1 MGPPADDP
9 SNQRQEDFQH
19 QAQELI
25 ATAWDELQIKPGSS
39 QEDISMAYRQ
49 IALRHLMKS
58 GKEDLQQAKGAGG
71 QSTFYKQ
78 SLAYRYLSS
87 IPISNRQFVPMDII
101 PTLRPLDYDNNQP
114 EQDQE
119 GGEILKNSSSN
130 QTTDLRAFA
139 MMDVSIGSL
148 ERAQKPF
155 ELPYVNYV
163 INVHYCL
170 RQHVVRRRYQE
181 FQALHE
187 NLSTKIPVLPQV
199 INQLNLF

>member
-1 MGPPADDP
+1 
-9 SNQRQEDFQH
+9 
-19 QAQELI
+19 
-25 ATAWDELQIKPGSS
+25 
-39 QEDISMAYRQ
+39 MAYRQ
-49 IALRHLMKS
+49 IALRHLMKT
-58 GKEDLQQAKGAGG
+58 GEEDRQQPKGVDS
-71 QSTFYKQ
+71 QSTFHKQ
-78 SLAYRYLSS
+78 SCAYRYLSS

-101 PTLRPLDYDNNQP
+101 PTLRPLDYDNNHS
-114 EQDQE
+114 EQDHE
-119 GGEILKNSSSN
+119 STEISKNSSSS

-170 RQHVVRRRYQE
+170 RQHVVRRRYRE

-187 NLSTKIPVLPQV
+187 NLSSKIPVLPQV
-199 INQLNLF
+199 INKLNLF